1 MGNFDEWTDRW
12 GSGDRQWLQTRA
24 KENMEEDRQWL
35 RNCEMEIPTREMMM
49 STVNVE
55 GMRACETG
63 RDRWRN

>member
-1 MGNFDEWTDRW
+1 MMNGQIDGVVGTD
-12 GSGDRQWLQTRA
+12 SGCKQEQKKIW
-24 KENMEEDRQWL
+24 KKWL